1 MKSMMGWKKRKV
13 NIDIAQCVMIFCF
26 GFFSVLNSVKAA
38 KAIQALQRET
48 DGLWNQLNC
57 LEENCEY
64 LREKLYEVEKFICS
78 M

>member
-1 MKSMMGWKKRKV
+1 M